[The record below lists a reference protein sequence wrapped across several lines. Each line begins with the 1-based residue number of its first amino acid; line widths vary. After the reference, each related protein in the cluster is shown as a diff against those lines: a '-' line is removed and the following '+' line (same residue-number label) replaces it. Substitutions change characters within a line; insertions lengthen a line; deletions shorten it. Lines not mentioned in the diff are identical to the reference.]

1 MFWQLRGSRRI
12 EEFCIGVEKNGIGC
26 LEDSPS
32 RKAIQMNLLV
42 KLKETQTEAENK
54 CKDSRAGG
62 GELGIGTDL
71 CDTAVYKIGNR

>member
-32 RKAIQMNLLV
+32 RKTIQMNLLV
-42 KLKETQTEAENK
+42 KQKETQTEAENK
-54 CKDSRAGG
+54 CKDTRAERGG
-62 GELGIGTDL
+62 VG
-71 CDTAVYKIGNR
+71 